1 MAKVQVVNQKGEK
14 VKDLTLK
21 DSVWNIE
28 VNEAVMHDAIIL
40 AQASLRQGTAST
52 KTRSEVSGGGRKP
65 YKQKG
70 TGNARQGSTRSPQ
83 WPGGGIV
90 FGPKPR
96 NYDKK
101 QNKKERRLALKSA
114 LTSKFKDKE
123 LIVVDTLNMD
133 TNKTKSFNEML
144 KNFKVTGKAV
154 VVYADDNENLF
165 LASRN
170 NQNVAVLSY
179 DEINVLDLVASNY
192 LVIDES
198 SVNKIEEKSETL
210 KLQNVYVFKVN
221 KKANKTQIKNEI
233 EKRFGVKVL
242 NVNTLN
248 AVQKKRRVGRYT
260 GLAAAYKKAYVKLAE
275 GSSIEY

>member
-1 MAKVQVVNQKGEK
+1 MAKAQVLNLKGEK
-14 VKDLTLK
+14 VKDITLK

-28 VNEAVMHDAIIL
+28 VNEPVVHDAIVL

-96 NYDKK
+96 KYDKK
-101 QNKKERRLALKSA
+101 QNRKERRLALKSV
-114 LTSKFKDKE
+114 LSSKFQEKE
-123 LIVVDTLNMD
+123 LVVVENLNLE
-133 TNKTKSFNEML
+133 TAKTKDFNAML
-144 KNFKVTGKAV
+144 KNLKVDKKALV
-154 VVYADDNENLF
+154 VFADDNENLF

-170 NQNVAVLSY
+170 NNKVAVLATE
-179 DEINVLDLVASNY
+179 EINVLDLVATDY

-198 SVNKIEEKSETL
+198 SVKKLEE
-210 KLQNVYVFKVN
+210 
-221 KKANKTQIKNEI
+221 
-233 EKRFGVKVL
+233 VL
-242 NVNTLN
+242 N
-248 AVQKKRRVGRYT
+248 
-260 GLAAAYKKAYVKLAE
+260 
-275 GSSIEY
+275 

>member
-1 MAKVQVVNQKGEK
+1 MAKTQVLNLKGEK
-14 VKDLTLK
+14 VKDITLK

-28 VNEAVMHDAIIL
+28 VNEPVVHDAIVL

-96 NYDKK
+96 KYAKK
-101 QNKKERRLALKSA
+101 QNRKERRLALKSV
-114 LTSKFKDKE
+114 LSSKFQEKE
-123 LIVVDTLNMD
+123 LVVVENLNLE
-133 TNKTKSFNEML
+133 TAKTKDFNAML
-144 KNFKVTGKAV
+144 KNLKVDKKALV
-154 VVYADDNENLF
+154 VFADDNENLF

-170 NQNVAVLSY
+170 NNKVAVLATE
-179 DEINVLDLVASNY
+179 EINVLDLVATDY

-198 SVNKIEEKSETL
+198 SVKKLEE
-210 KLQNVYVFKVN
+210 
-221 KKANKTQIKNEI
+221 
-233 EKRFGVKVL
+233 VL
-242 NVNTLN
+242 N
-248 AVQKKRRVGRYT
+248 
-260 GLAAAYKKAYVKLAE
+260 
-275 GSSIEY
+275 

>member
-1 MAKVQVVNQKGEK
+1 MAKTQVLNQKGEK
-14 VKDLTLK
+14 VKDIILK

-28 VNEAVMHDAIIL
+28 VNEPVMHDAIVL

-96 NYDKK
+96 KYDKK
-101 QNKKERRLALKSA
+101 QNRKERRLALKSV
-114 LTSKFKDKE
+114 LSSKFQEKE
-123 LIVVDTLNMD
+123 LVVVENLNLE
-133 TNKTKSFNEML
+133 TAKTKDFNAML
-144 KNFKVTGKAV
+144 KNLKVDKKALV
-154 VVYADDNENLF
+154 VFADDNENLF

-170 NQNVAVLSY
+170 NNKVAVLATE
-179 DEINVLDLVASNY
+179 EINVLDLVATDY

-198 SVNKIEEKSETL
+198 SVKKLEE
-210 KLQNVYVFKVN
+210 
-221 KKANKTQIKNEI
+221 
-233 EKRFGVKVL
+233 VL
-242 NVNTLN
+242 N
-248 AVQKKRRVGRYT
+248 
-260 GLAAAYKKAYVKLAE
+260 
-275 GSSIEY
+275 